1 MKPNPE
7 VLGIVEGLREQVL
20 RGEVKGLFVLAQMR
34 DGEYACDYFTPDVG
48 DLRLELGSEVM
59 RMGCE

>member
-20 RGEVKGLFVLAQMR
+20 RGEVNGLFVLAQMR
-34 DGEYACDYFTPDVG
+34 DGEYACDYYTPDAG
-48 DLRLELGSEVM
+48 DMRLQLGTEI
-59 RMGCE
+59 MGIKLP

>member
-34 DGEYACDYFTPDVG
+34 DGEYACDYFSPEIG
-48 DLRLELGSEVM
+48 DMRYELGSHVM
-59 RMGCE
+59 LMNGE

>member
-34 DGEYACDYFTPDVG
+34 DGEYACDYYSPDIG
-48 DLRLELGSEVM
+48 DMRLQLGTEIMGIELP
-59 RMGCE
+59 

>member
-20 RGEVKGLFVLAQMR
+20 RGEVKGLFVLTQMR
-34 DGEYACDYFTPDVG
+34 DGEYASEYYTPDP
-48 DLRLELGSEVM
+48 DDMRYELGSEVM
-59 RMGCE
+59 RMGNT

>member
-34 DGEYACDYFTPDVG
+34 DGEYACDYYTPDVG
-48 DLRLELGSEVM
+48 DLRLQLGTEIMGIELP
-59 RMGCE
+59 

>member
-20 RGEVKGLFVLAQMR
+20 RGEVVGLFVLAQMR
-34 DGEYACDYFTPDVG
+34 DGEHACDYFTPDVG
-48 DLRLELGSEVM
+48 DMRLQLGTEIMGIELP
-59 RMGCE
+59 

>member
-7 VLGIVEGLREQVL
+7 VLGIVEGLREQVM

-48 DLRLELGSEVM
+48 DMRLQLGTEIMGIELP
-59 RMGCE
+59 

>member
-34 DGEYACDYFTPDVG
+34 DGEYACDYYTPDAG
-48 DLRLELGSEVM
+48 DMRYELGTHVM
-59 RMGCE
+59 LMKDE

>member
-7 VLGIVEGLREQVL
+7 ILGIVEGLREQVM
-20 RGEVKGLFVLAQMR
+20 RGEVVGLFVLAQMR

>member
-20 RGEVKGLFVLAQMR
+20 RSEVKGLFVLAQMR

-48 DLRLELGSEVM
+48 DLRLQLGTEIMGIELP
-59 RMGCE
+59 

>member
-20 RGEVKGLFVLAQMR
+20 RGEVVGLFVLAQMR

-48 DLRLELGSEVM
+48 DMRLQLGTEIMGIELP
-59 RMGCE
+59 

>member
-7 VLGIVEGLREQVL
+7 VLGIVEGLGEQVL

-34 DGEYACDYFTPDVG
+34 DGEFACDYFTPDVG
-48 DLRLELGSEVM
+48 DLRLQLGTEIMGIELP
-59 RMGCE
+59 